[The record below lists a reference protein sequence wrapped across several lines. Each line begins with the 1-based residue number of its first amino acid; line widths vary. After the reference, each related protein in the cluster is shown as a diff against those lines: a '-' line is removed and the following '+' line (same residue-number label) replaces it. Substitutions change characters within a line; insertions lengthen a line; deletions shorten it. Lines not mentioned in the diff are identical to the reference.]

1 MKAAYRF
8 KYSKN
13 REYRLHS
20 ASTGLL
26 YRQIID
32 SKLLNWLSSCAELW
46 SLFTYFVASQMELSG
61 VVGELVTKADQASV
75 SHLLGGN
82 FDATKSAP
90 KHSLQRKLL

>member
-8 KYSKN
+8 KYRKN
-13 REYRLHS
+13 REYRLQS

-32 SKLLNWLSSCAELW
+32 SKLLDWLSSCAELW
-46 SLFTYFVASQMELSG
+46 SLFTYFIAGQMVLSG
-61 VVGELVTKADQASV
+61 VVGELVTKADRASV

-82 FDATKSAP
+82 FDAAKSAP
-90 KHSLQRKLL
+90 KHSLQRKRL